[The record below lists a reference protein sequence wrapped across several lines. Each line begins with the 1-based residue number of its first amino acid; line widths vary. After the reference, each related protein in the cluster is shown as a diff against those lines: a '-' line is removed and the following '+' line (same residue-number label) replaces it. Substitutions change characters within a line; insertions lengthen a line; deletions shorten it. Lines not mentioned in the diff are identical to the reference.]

1 MDRHTGTG
9 RPRVLMTTE
18 GTYPYVLGGVSRWC
32 DQLLRA
38 LPEFRWQVLPVTAGS
53 LRLTPQ
59 FEVPVSVELLPEI
72 ALWSKE
78 APPVHLPACTARS
91 TSTCR
96 RASCARSSAGR
107 PSPKT
112 LVDCLVWCRQHPEAI
127 GPSFRREES
136 LERYI
141 AALRPM
147 VTQDHTELGER
158 FPWDLQNAIEL
169 YRLLLWVARTAASP
183 TPDCELVHVTAAGWA
198 AIPALVHQRLHGT
211 PMLLTE
217 HGVYVREAYMS
228 AARSGNTSA
237 ARVVQTRVARALT
250 RAAYASADVISP
262 VTGAHRAWER
272 ALGVPGARAS
282 GRSPTACT
290 RPRPR
295 PRCPRRSP
303 SSRSGR
309 IDPLKDCETL
319 LRVAAE
325 VLTRVPE
332 ATFLHY
338 GPVQP
343 GEEAYA
349 RRCVDLHRRL
359 NLGHKFRFMGST
371 SDPSGAMRLAD
382 VVLMTSIS
390 EGLPLSALEAMAEAR
405 PVVATSVGGIPTC
418 LQGCGI
424 VAPPAAVEDLAGA
437 VVMLLEDLP
446 LASMLGERGR
456 RRVERDYDEQSFVQ
470 RYRSLLAE
478 LCMSAEAA
486 A

>member
-1 MDRHTGTG
+1 MDRQTGTS

-18 GTYPYVLGGVSRWC
+18 GTYPYVMGGVSRWC

-53 LRLTPQ
+53 LRLNPQ
-59 FEVPVSVELLPEI
+59 FEVPESVELLPEI
-72 ALWSKE
+72 ALWST
-78 APPVHLPACTARS
+78 AHLPFTLRRHREVDVDLPARLMREILS
-91 TSTCR
+91 WQSD
-96 RASCARSSAGR
+96 
-107 PSPKT
+107 PKS

-127 GPSFRREES
+127 VPSFRREES
-136 LERYI
+136 LQRYI
-141 AALRPM
+141 TALRPM
-147 VTQDHTELGER
+147 VAQDHSELGER
-158 FPWDLQNAIEL
+158 LPWDLQNAFEL
-169 YRLLLWVARTAASP
+169 YRTLMWVARTAASP
-183 TPDCELVHVTAAGWA
+183 TPECELVHVTAAGWA
-198 AIPALVHQRLHGT
+198 AIPALVHQRMNGT

-272 ALGVPGARAS
+272 ALGVPESRI
-282 GRSPTACT
+282 
-290 RPRPR
+290 RPIPNGVHA
-295 PRCPRRSP
+295 PESTEPLPETLTVVSV
-303 SSRSGR
+303 GR

-332 ATFLHY
+332 ATFLHF

-405 PVVATSVGGIPTC
+405 PVVATSVGGVPAC

-446 LASMLGERGR
+446 LAAMLGERGR
-456 RRVERDYDEQSFVQ
+456 RRVERDYDEQNFVQ

-478 LCMSAEAA
+478 LCLNAEAA